1 MMGGHYRWLRA
12 YQLFQDQKVRKQNLG
27 PGRQMAPPPQEK
39 DSMVSEG
46 LDLQGIC
53 GWHELQRQGLDLE
66 YSGSITN

>member
-1 MMGGHYRWLRA
+1 MAESLPTLSRPESEEAKPGT
-12 YQLFQDQKVRKQNLG
+12 
-27 PGRQMAPPPQEK
+27 GRQMAPLPQEK
-39 DSMVSEG
+39 DSMVSGG